1 MLYSYQKIELMINK
15 VNVFMCEIFHRSF
28 LNKTKKTM
36 EFLKLFEIRLL
47 KTVTTTT
54 TREKQMIVLRDKID
68 FRFMEII
75 EFSIFLG

>member
-1 MLYSYQKIELMINK
+1 MINK
-15 VNVFMCEIFHRSF
+15 VNVFMCEIFHRPV
-28 LNKTKKTM
+28 LNKTKKKTM

>member
-1 MLYSYQKIELMINK
+1 
-15 VNVFMCEIFHRSF
+15 
-28 LNKTKKTM
+28 M
-36 EFLKLFEIRLL
+36 EFLKLFEIRLF

-68 FRFMEII
+68 FKFMEII

>member
-1 MLYSYQKIELMINK
+1 MINK
-15 VNVFMCEIFHRSF
+15 VNVIMCEIFRRSV